1 MHARFRALAR
11 ARATLHSKDKP
22 ARRPGTE
29 VVLMVRRIVSAC
41 ALALALAPV
50 SSASAAASD
59 APDLMD
65 VPTKRATGPKGHG
78 PKATAAKK
86 PEGGPQLDWRSRVA
100 VAIDDLQKQDAKLL
114 KRLETLQPDTMTEA
128 AFAFAQPELH
138 DPRAAAVLLR
148 RLLQGTDSA
157 VVRCALVDALPM
169 TGGDWQE
176 AAAALVAIDASPRVR
191 KQLVEVMRYAE
202 APHNVNGLRLG
213 MKDEDLEV
221 QVAAARTAGFSR
233 NGADLFTELYSST
246 FDADWDLRAAAVQA
260 LGMLKLPKSR
270 DVLLKALDDE
280 EREVRLQ
287 ALLALEQ
294 LDPEGVIWLPQLDK
308 LAKDRKSHRIARKA
322 ELLLQKRR
330 AAEKANK
337 KAGKQPTASS
347 ATIGAQ

>member
-1 MHARFRALAR
+1 
-11 ARATLHSKDKP
+11 
-22 ARRPGTE
+22 
-29 VVLMVRRIVSAC
+29 MVRRIVPAC
-41 ALALALAPV
+41 TLVLTLAFVTP
-50 SSASAAASD
+50 ASAAEALGD
-59 APDLMD
+59 APDAGGDLME
-65 VPTKRATGPKGHG
+65 VPSKRATPPKGHA
-78 PKATAAKK
+78 PKTSVKK
-86 PEGGPQLDWRSRVA
+86 PAADQPQLDWRSRVA
-100 VAIDDLQKQDAKLL
+100 VAIEALQKQDARLL
-114 KRLETLQPDTMTEA
+114 KQLEAIQPDTLTED
-128 AFAFAQPELH
+128 AFAFTQPELH
-138 DPRAAAVLLR
+138 DPRAAPVLLR
-148 RLLQGTDSA
+148 RLLQGTDSV
-157 VVRCALVDALPM
+157 VVRCALVDALPL

-202 APHNVNGLRLG
+202 PPHSINGLRLG
-213 MKDEDLEV
+213 FKDEDLEV
-221 QVAAARTAGFSR
+221 NVAAARTAGFSR
-233 NGADLFTELYSST
+233 SGADLFPELYSST

-270 DVLLKALDDE
+270 EVLLKALEDE

-337 KAGKQPTASS
+337 KAGKQASRP
-347 ATIGAQ
+347 ADTIAAP

>member
-1 MHARFRALAR
+1 
-11 ARATLHSKDKP
+11 
-22 ARRPGTE
+22 
-29 VVLMVRRIVSAC
+29 MVRRIVSAC

-50 SSASAAASD
+50 SPASAAASD
-59 APDLMD
+59 APDRDLMD
-65 VPTKRATGPKGHG
+65 VPTKRSTSPKGHA
-78 PKATAAKK
+78 PKATTAKK
-86 PEGGPQLDWRSRVA
+86 PADGPQLDWRSRVA
-100 VAIDDLQKQDAKLL
+100 VAIAELQKQDAKLL
-114 KRLETLQPDTMTEA
+114 KHLEALQPDTMTED
-128 AFAFAQPELH
+128 AFAFTQPELH

-148 RLLQGTDSA
+148 RLLQGADSA
-157 VVRCALVDALPM
+157 VVRCALVDALPA

-176 AAAALVAIDASPRVR
+176 AAAALVAVDASPRVR

-202 APHNVNGLRLG
+202 APHNIHGLRLG

-233 NGADLFTELYSST
+233 NGADLSQELYSST

-294 LDPEGVIWLPQLDK
+294 LDPEAVIWLPQLDK

-337 KAGKQPTASS
+337 KAGKQATATS
-347 ATIGAQ
+347 ATIATP

>member
-1 MHARFRALAR
+1 
-11 ARATLHSKDKP
+11 
-22 ARRPGTE
+22 
-29 VVLMVRRIVSAC
+29 MVRRIVSAC
-41 ALALALAPV
+41 ALALALV
-50 SSASAAASD
+50 SPASAAASD
-59 APDLMD
+59 APDRDLMD
-65 VPTKRATGPKGHG
+65 VPSKRSASPKGQA
-78 PKATAAKK
+78 PKGTAAKK
-86 PEGGPQLDWRSRVA
+86 AGPQLDWRSRVA
-100 VAIDDLQKQDAKLL
+100 VAIEDLQKQDAKLL
-114 KRLETLQPDTMTEA
+114 KHLETIQPDTMTED
-128 AFAFAQPELH
+128 AFAFTQPELH
-138 DPRAAAVLLR
+138 DARAAAVLLR
-148 RLLQGTDSA
+148 RLLQGSDSA
-157 VVRCALVDALPM
+157 VVRCALVDALPL

-191 KQLVEVMRYAE
+191 KQLIEVMRYAE

-233 NGADLFTELYSST
+233 NGADLFQELYSST

-260 LGMLKLPKSR
+260 LGMLRLPKSR
-270 DVLLKALDDE
+270 DVLLKALEDE

-337 KAGKQPTASS
+337 KAGKQARSAS
-347 ATIGAQ
+347 ATIASP